1 MNAIKTF
8 EIYCNII
15 KIKSNIRTTQKFSF
29 AFLNADDI
37 KKKIGKLD
45 ESKASQIRDQN
56 NLPFVD
62 EAECKIVFSC
72 QILLV

>member
-15 KIKSNIRTTQKFSF
+15 KIESNISATQKFSF

-45 ESKASQIRDQN
+45 EFKASQIRDQD

-62 EAECKIVFSC
+62 ETECKIIFNC

>member
-15 KIKSNIRTTQKFSF
+15 KIESNISATQKFSF

-45 ESKASQIRDQN
+45 EFKASQIRD
-56 NLPFVD
+56 
-62 EAECKIVFSC
+62 
-72 QILLV
+72 